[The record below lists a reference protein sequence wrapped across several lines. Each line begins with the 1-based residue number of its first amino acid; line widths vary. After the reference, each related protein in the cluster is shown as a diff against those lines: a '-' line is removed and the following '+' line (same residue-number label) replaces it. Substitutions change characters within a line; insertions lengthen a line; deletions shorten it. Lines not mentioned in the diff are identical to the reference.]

1 MRREPILPPGMD
13 AMLRVFCQH
22 GLVRD
27 CPLTSFARNA
37 FLLKPD
43 GSAMRMLFLSA
54 SSSSV
59 PASFARLRAAQ
70 PLSQPARLLACV
82 MMETAA
88 DLSGVSMAH
97 RTDWS
102 LRAGL
107 MAHASRSGTR
117 AAAVPKGH
125 SPGFAGRTCRR
136 GCSWPGGT
144 EGKASAA
151 RRSAPLPRTGPPCR
165 QSSYGRPPGWH
176 EARLPARMPD
186 SS

>member
-70 PLSQPARLLACV
+70 LLSQPARLLACV

-97 RTDWS
+97 KDRLEPPGRTYGPCEPLRHPGHCDTERAFPWLFRTDLQTW
-102 LRAGL
+102 LQL
-107 MAHASRSGTR
+107 
-117 AAAVPKGH
+117 
-125 SPGFAGRTCRR
+125 AGR
-136 GCSWPGGT
+136 
-144 EGKASAA
+144 A
-151 RRSAPLPRTGPPCR
+151 
-165 QSSYGRPPGWH
+165 
-176 EARLPARMPD
+176 
-186 SS
+186 